1 MDRQRFNENVAAA
14 RDQRNGDRAAEM
26 QQRLAQTERQLDE
39 LRAARDVALA
49 RANAATEGAPSAL
62 TAANAELQRTLQ
74 EANQLKGLFDTE
86 SLGDQLAGA
95 EEGTAGLMAQSSPA
109 ATGTFSAAAAM
120 AMFGAGRDDA
130 AKETAENTRAMRRRM
145 EQAARQG
152 NVYPVF
158 VG

>member
-1 MDRQRFNENVAAA
+1 MALSVLSH
-14 RDQRNGDRAAEM
+14 GGK
-26 QQRLAQTERQLDE
+26 
-39 LRAARDVALA
+39 VALGYDSSTNERGFLVKMLNRTGGVSVKGTLLA
-49 RANAATEGAPSAL
+49 PSTTAGAPSAL

-74 EANQLKGLFDTE
+74 EANQLKGLFDAE
-86 SLGDQLAGA
+86 SLGDQLARA

-145 EQAARQG
+145 DQAARQG